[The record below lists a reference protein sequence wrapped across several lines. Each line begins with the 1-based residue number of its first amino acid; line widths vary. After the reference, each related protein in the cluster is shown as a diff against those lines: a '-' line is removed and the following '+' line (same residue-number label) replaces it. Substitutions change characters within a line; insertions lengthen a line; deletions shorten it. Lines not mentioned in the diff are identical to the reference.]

1 MPGFASD
8 IRPLFR
14 DQDVEEMSFA
24 FDVSCYE
31 DVRDNADAI
40 AERLGDGSM
49 PCDEPWPKE
58 RIELFRKWDRR
69 RVSRIAAVGV
79 AAVSAVAQVA
89 SRGLSGESRWPV
101 RR

>member
-1 MPGFASD
+1 MSSFAFE
-8 IRPLFR
+8 IRRLFR

-89 SRGLSGESRWPV
+89 SRGLSGESRWPL